1 MRIKCRVTGVIWM
14 LIFLGG
20 CQVME
25 KEEAGGEMLEYSIV
39 DEKKVPAE
47 MTERIA
53 GMEETPFQ
61 IMYVQGDRLY
71 VGQGYGRQE
80 MEGYAIRVDGC
91 TEEKDVICVQTTL
104 LGPGSDETEKD
115 GPFGRGSHCPTSEY
129 STSERAGMMEQRTC
143 AACGKPAG
151 DANLCK
157 ECVKDWAKRLA
168 WLLKAGMPA
177 LQQIAYKQST
187 TRERSPRHGNR
198 RL

>member
-1 MRIKCRVTGVIWM
+1 M
-14 LIFLGG
+14 LIFLAG

-25 KEEAGGEMLEYSIV
+25 KGEAGGEMLEYSIV

-104 LGPGSDETEKD
+104 LGPGSDETEGD
-115 GPFGRGSHCPTSEY
+115 GKYLYAGRWIFPIPICCP
-129 STSERAGMMEQRTC
+129 GN
-143 AACGKPAG
+143 GKKRKTG
-151 DANLCK
+151 D
-157 ECVKDWAKRLA
+157 
-168 WLLKAGMPA
+168 
-177 LQQIAYKQST
+177 I
-187 TRERSPRHGNR
+187 
-198 RL
+198 

>member
-1 MRIKCRVTGVIWM
+1 MRIKCRV
-14 LIFLGG
+14 
-20 CQVME
+20 
-25 KEEAGGEMLEYSIV
+25 
-39 DEKKVPAE
+39 DEKKVPTE

-115 GPFGRGSHCPTSEY
+115 GEEMGNICMREDGFSQYPYVVLEMAKSE
-129 STSERAGMMEQRTC
+129 
-143 AACGKPAG
+143 KPVIF
-151 DANLCK
+151 
-157 ECVKDWAKRLA
+157 E
-168 WLLKAGMPA
+168 
-177 LQQIAYKQST
+177 
-187 TRERSPRHGNR
+187 
-198 RL
+198 

>member
-80 MEGYAIRVDGC
+80 MEGY
-91 TEEKDVICVQTTL
+91 
-104 LGPGSDETEKD
+104 GSGLMAVRKKK
-115 GPFGRGSHCPTSEY
+115 
-129 STSERAGMMEQRTC
+129 M
-143 AACGKPAG
+143 
-151 DANLCK
+151 
-157 ECVKDWAKRLA
+157 
-168 WLLKAGMPA
+168 
-177 LQQIAYKQST
+177 
-187 TRERSPRHGNR
+187 
-198 RL
+198 

>member
-91 TEEKDVICVQTTL
+91 TEEKDVICVQTTPPRFDL
-104 LGPGSDETEKD
+104 LFRLNTDTIPVNCVLFGLSLQGTEPHD
-115 GPFGRGSHCPTSEY
+115 
-129 STSERAGMMEQRTC
+129 
-143 AACGKPAG
+143 
-151 DANLCK
+151 
-157 ECVKDWAKRLA
+157 
-168 WLLKAGMPA
+168 
-177 LQQIAYKQST
+177 
-187 TRERSPRHGNR
+187 TRELSGDIPGG
-198 RL
+198 LI

>member
-1 MRIKCRVTGVIWM
+1 MRIKCCVTGVIWM

-71 VGQGYGRQE
+71 VG
-80 MEGYAIRVDGC
+80 
-91 TEEKDVICVQTTL
+91 
-104 LGPGSDETEKD
+104 
-115 GPFGRGSHCPTSEY
+115 
-129 STSERAGMMEQRTC
+129 RA
-143 AACGKPAG
+143 P
-151 DANLCK
+151 
-157 ECVKDWAKRLA
+157 VKA
-168 WLLKAGMPA
+168 
-177 LQQIAYKQST
+177 S
-187 TRERSPRHGNR
+187 
-198 RL
+198 

>member
-1 MRIKCRVTGVIWM
+1 
-14 LIFLGG
+14 
-20 CQVME
+20 ME

-104 LGPGSDETEKD
+104 LGPRQKKM
-115 GPFGRGSHCPTSEY
+115 GRRWEISV
-129 STSERAGMMEQRTC
+129 
-143 AACGKPAG
+143 CGKMDFP
-151 DANLCK
+151 NTHMLSWK
-157 ECVKDWAKRLA
+157 WQKAK
-168 WLLKAGMPA
+168 
-177 LQQIAYKQST
+177 
-187 TRERSPRHGNR
+187 NR
-198 RL
+198 